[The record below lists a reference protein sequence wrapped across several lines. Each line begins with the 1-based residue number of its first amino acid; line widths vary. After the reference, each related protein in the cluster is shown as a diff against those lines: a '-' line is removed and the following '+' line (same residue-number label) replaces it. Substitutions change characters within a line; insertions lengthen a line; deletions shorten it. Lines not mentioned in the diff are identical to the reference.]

1 MLFTEAN
8 FNRIKDNQVYK
19 ENFTN
24 YLTLQA
30 FNNYIEEVLESKNI
44 NILINNIIRIINII
58 NEREEDNSKL
68 EIKELILKANLSE
81 NQKVFKDTV
90 DLSDSNSDDKFIIIN
105 RVINESLRRNLDE
118 KLDLLIELEKLSE
131 FFYPNFSDKLSMK
144 KFEKKIKEKSTY
156 KDNQDENLNIKEL
169 YKKLTEDNKKDLLN
183 YLLKDKGLIQIVK
196 AKLEGMKNDFYP
208 SKLQS
213 N

>member
-1 MLFTEAN
+1 VLFTEAN